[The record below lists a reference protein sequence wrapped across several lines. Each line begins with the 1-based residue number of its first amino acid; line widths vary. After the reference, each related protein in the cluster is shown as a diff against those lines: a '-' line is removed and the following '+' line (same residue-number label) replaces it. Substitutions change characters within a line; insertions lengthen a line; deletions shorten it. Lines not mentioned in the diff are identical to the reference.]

1 MGGMKSTSTFEA
13 LASDVYRWAFRVLG
27 HHQDSLDVV
36 QEVFL
41 KWHRQCSRI
50 VPDQP
55 RGWLRRVTVNRA
67 IDLRRQRR
75 TVESPD
81 AILAESADASPDLMA
96 REDCDLLRADFAEA
110 LESLSDAQRSV
121 LVAKVYDELTFRQI
135 AQDLGLAMSTVK
147 THYLRAL
154 RAVRQKLKPRW
165 SQEDSI

>member
-1 MGGMKSTSTFEA
+1 MRALKSTSTFEPFA
-13 LASDVYRWAFRVLG
+13 RDVYRWAFRVLG
-27 HHQDSLDVV
+27 HHHDALDVV

-75 TVESPD
+75 TVAPADAMQTEPADESPD
-81 AILAESADASPDLMA
+81 VLA
-96 REDCDLLRADFAEA
+96 REDRDLLRADFAAA

-135 AQDLGLAMSTVK
+135 AQDLGLAISTVK

-154 RAVRQKLKPRW
+154 RAVRQKLKLRW
-165 SQEDSI
+165 SQEGSI